1 MSVYVQPCQYEL
13 IKLKT
18 NIVGLRCC
26 QTIIQS
32 KLDSTCATFCIHVS
46 FYMFYTYHYF
56 CGFPKKGFSAGKK
69 TNVSRYFPLLH
80 VYLYNIIYKNTQ

>member
-32 KLDSTCATFCIHVS
+32 KLDSTCATFCIHIITSAAFRKRVS
-46 FYMFYTYHYF
+46 
-56 CGFPKKGFSAGKK
+56 
-69 TNVSRYFPLLH
+69 VLE
-80 VYLYNIIYKNTQ
+80 KN